1 VIASNFP
8 AGTTH
13 KARGSTGSGRMII
26 GVKEENGV
34 DSMVKQTFVN
44 LPVEDLERT
53 MAFFS
58 RLGFKFNPQFTDE
71 NATCMI
77 INENTFAMLLVGKFF
92 KSFIPGKKISDA
104 KKSTEVLVA
113 LSVGSRAEVDAMIK
127 KAVDAGGA
135 EYRKAQD

>member
-1 VIASNFP
+1 
-8 AGTTH
+8 
-13 KARGSTGSGRMII
+13 
-26 GVKEENGV
+26 
-34 DSMVKQTFVN
+34 
-44 LPVEDLERT
+44 
-53 MAFFS
+53 
-58 RLGFKFNPQFTDE
+58 
-71 NATCMI
+71 MI